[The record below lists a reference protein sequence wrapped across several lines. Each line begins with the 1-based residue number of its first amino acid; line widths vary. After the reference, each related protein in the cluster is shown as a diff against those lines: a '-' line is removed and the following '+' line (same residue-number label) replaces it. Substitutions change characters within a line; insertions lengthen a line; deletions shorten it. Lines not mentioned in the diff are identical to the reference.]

1 MTNLFWTVIQPF
13 RFLRQSVSNL
23 IYARQDCASGCNR
36 EFFWRELNI
45 GWYEMCEMHGIAVN
59 DTSQGATA

>member
-1 MTNLFWTVIQPF
+1 MSILLKVKERIVGP
-13 RFLRQSVSNL
+13 
-23 IYARQDCASGCNR
+23 SGCNR